1 MNAMSIMGDVMEP
14 IMTTVKDFVDSVI
27 KVATLQIVTGF
38 DKDGHPEFEQ
48 ISIDDFKNAGKTVA
62 DIFKT
67 FIINLGKAF
76 STLTPNMV

>member
-1 MNAMSIMGDVMEP
+1 MGDVMGP
-14 IMTTVKDFVDSVI
+14 IMTTVKDFVDCVI

-48 ISIDDFKNAGKTVA
+48 ISIDDFKNAGITVA